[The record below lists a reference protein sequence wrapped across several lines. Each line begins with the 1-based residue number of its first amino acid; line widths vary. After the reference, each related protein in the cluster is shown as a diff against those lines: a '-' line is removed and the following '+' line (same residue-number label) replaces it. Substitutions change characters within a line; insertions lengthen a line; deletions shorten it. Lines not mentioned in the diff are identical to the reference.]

1 MNNEQKEKYLNE
13 MKEEIVLRGFSRR
26 TLKSYVYCLDKY
38 LCFLMKTS
46 QNPSITSA
54 KAWLLYLHNKKY
66 HTNTIRINSAA
77 ILFFFKSVLKQK
89 SVNYFDLPKPKKK
102 KSLPK
107 VLSKE
112 EIQTILS
119 SIKNKKHQLM
129 ISLLYSCGLRVS
141 ELVNLKRE
149 NILLDR
155 NLILIKSGK
164 GSKDRNTLLSNKIK
178 QELLHHLL
186 NTEFNTKYL
195 FETNRKTKY
204 TTRTIQEILNKS
216 SQSINKKVTPHM
228 LRHSFA
234 THLLESGTD
243 IRVIQQLLG
252 HNNIST
258 TQIYLQISSRELQ
271 NIKSPFD
278 SF

>member
-1 MNNEQKEKYLNE
+1 MDDDLKIKYLGE
-13 MKEEIVLRGFSRR
+13 MKNQVVLRGFSRR

-46 QNPSITSA
+46 QNPSVTSA
-54 KAWLLYLHNKKY
+54 KAWLLYLHNKNY
-66 HTNTIRINSAA
+66 NTNTIRINSAA
-77 ILFFFKSVLKQK
+77 ILFFFKSVSKQK

-102 KSLPK
+102 KPLPK

-112 EIQTILS
+112 EVKGLLE
-119 SIKNKKHQLM
+119 SIKNKKHRLM

-141 ELVNLKRE
+141 ELVSLKRE
-149 NILLDR
+149 DILLER
-155 NLILIKSGK
+155 NLIFIKSGK
-164 GSKDRNTLLSNKIK
+164 GRKDRYTLLSEKIK

-204 TTRTIQEILNKS
+204 TIRSIQEILKKS
-216 SQSINKKVTPHM
+216 NRNVSPHM

-243 IRVIQQLLG
+243 IRYIQQLLG
-252 HNNIST
+252 HSNVST
-258 TQIYLQISSRELQ
+258 TQIYLQVSSQELQ

>member
-1 MNNEQKEKYLNE
+1 MNNDQKEKYLNE
-13 MKEEIVLRGFSRR
+13 MREEVVLRGFSRR
-26 TLKSYVYCLDKY
+26 TLKSYLYCLDKY

-46 QNPSITSA
+46 QNPSITSS

-66 HTNTIRINSAA
+66 QTNTIRINSAA

-89 SVNYFDLPKPKKK
+89 DMNYLDLPKPKKK
-102 KSLPK
+102 KPLPK
-107 VLSKE
+107 TLSKE
-112 EIQTILS
+112 EVKELIGN
-119 SIKNKKHQLM
+119 IKNKKHRLM

-141 ELVNLKRE
+141 ELVSLKRE

-155 NLILIKSGK
+155 NLILIKAGK
-164 GSKDRNTLLSNKIK
+164 GGKDRNTLLSNKIK

-186 NTEFNTKYL
+186 NTEFKTKYL

-216 SQSINKKVTPHM
+216 IEKKVTPHM

-258 TQIYLQISSRELQ
+258 TQIYLQVSSRELQ